1 MGVLDLLPHCVSAVY
16 FIYHQDV
23 SDWNFGK
30 ISALRESALADEGGY
45 RYYYMGYYIHSCV
58 KMRYKGAY
66 SPQYVLDPESY
77 TWDLLDDDLRQRLNV
92 RNYVSLS
99 RDRRLGITASPES
112 SWLQSK
118 SMTTPNF
125 RKELG
130 LSLAQFGDDFDYA
143 EGQKSDSNGGRQH
156 CSLFDLKPPMPGVMT
171 KEEVERDIDLDR
183 WKIKFHSKT
192 YTLDCLLG
200 WDESDI
206 RDRTSPRGSLAEFA
220 ACIGPDLVRSIVL
233 SVGS

>member
-1 MGVLDLLPHCVSAVY
+1 MCWVSLT
-16 FIYHQDV
+16 
-23 SDWNFGK
+23 
-30 ISALRESALADEGGY
+30 SASTAAA
-45 RYYYMGYYIHSCV
+45 IQ
-58 KMRYKGAY
+58 
-66 SPQYVLDPESY
+66 SPDITDPESY

-192 YTLDCLLG
+192 YTLDVRQTFYTELHDETDACHIQCLLG